1 MTMQKYILFALIVS
15 AFQTSQAQ
23 VTIQPPTW
31 FSFAQADTVEL
42 LLQGKKLQGT
52 RWTATGLTILGVE
65 EAPNPD
71 YQYLTVV
78 VPAQQPAFTA
88 TLNGVNKRK
97 KTAVKLDIHPA
108 RSQFQPKLNAAD
120 LIYLITPD
128 RFANGN
134 PNNDRV
140 KGMLQQEVNRANPDA
155 RHGGDL
161 AGIDQHLNYIAD
173 LGPTAV
179 WINPV
184 LENNQAD
191 WSYHGYAITNHYR
204 IDPRM
209 GTLEEYQNLV
219 NNAHAKGIKVIMDVV
234 YNHLGDQHAQFK
246 SPPSSDWFNGPGF
259 ADGGEKRFVRTN
271 YRTATLMDPYSTPGQ
286 LQGYNDGWFDHHMP
300 DLNQRNPHV
309 ARWLLNNTIWWI
321 ETAGIDALRID
332 TYAYP
337 DQTFMNQLTRTLHRR
352 YPEVF
357 LFGEVWD
364 HTTAIQSYFDNRNPA
379 RPAPH
384 GLDGLTDFQLHYAT
398 MGALTEP
405 PAWAKG
411 IERVYLTLAAD
422 YQYSQPY
429 NLVTFLDNH
438 DEGRYFGKLE
448 QNLEQFKLG
457 VVMLMTLRGI
467 PSLYYGTE
475 ILLKETNGHGMI
487 RQDFPGG
494 WPGDARNAFEPTG
507 RTGPETDAYTFVR
520 KWAQFRK
527 NHPDL
532 MTGAFKHFYPTD
544 GLYVYF
550 RKSGKK
556 TLMVAINTGEKPVRL
571 QPLVYDEVLG
581 GVRDF
586 ESLPSGQPANLD
598 LGIEVAPGGFFAGY
612 AF

>member
-1 MTMQKYILFALIVS
+1 MKKAFLATLATTLIVS
-15 AFQTSQAQ
+15 ASAQ
-23 VTIQPPTW
+23 VTIQPPHW
-31 FSFAQADTVEL
+31 FSFAQPDTVEL
-42 LLQGKKLQGT
+42 LLTGSKLKGT
-52 RWTATGLTILGVE
+52 QWTATGVDILSVE
-65 EAPNPD
+65 DAPNPD
-71 YQYLTVV
+71 YQYVTIL
-78 VPAQQPAFTA
+78 VPAQQAAFTA
-88 TLNGVNKRK
+88 KLNGVNKRK
-97 KTAVKLDIHPA
+97 KTAVNLDIRPA
-108 RSQFQPKLNAAD
+108 RSQFQPKLSAAD

-140 KGMLQQEVNRANPDA
+140 KGMLQQTVDRSNPDA

-161 AGIDQHLNYIAD
+161 AGIDQHLDYIHD
-173 LGPTAV
+173 LGATAV

-184 LENNQAD
+184 LENNQAE

-209 GTLEEYQNLV
+209 GTLEEYQALV
-219 NNAHAKGIKVIMDVV
+219 NKAHAQGMKVVMDVV

-246 SPPSSDWFNGPGF
+246 NPPSPDWFNGPGF
-259 ADGGEKRFVRTN
+259 AEGGEKRFVRTN
-271 YRTATLMDPYSTPGQ
+271 YRTATLMDPYTTPGQ
-286 LQGYNDGWFDHHMP
+286 QAGYHNGWFDHHMP
-300 DLNQRNPHV
+300 DINQRNPHV
-309 ARWLLNNTIWWI
+309 AQWLRNNTIWWI

-337 DQTFMNQLTRTLHRR
+337 DQDFMNLLTRTLHRR
-352 YPEVF
+352 YPQVF

-364 HTTAIQSYFDNRNPA
+364 HTTAIQTYFDNRNPA
-379 RPAPH
+379 RTAPL

-398 MGALTEP
+398 MGALTES

-422 YQYSQPY
+422 YQYSQPQ

-438 DEGRYFGKLE
+438 DEGRYFGKLD
-448 QNLEQFKLG
+448 QNLDRYKMG
-457 VVMLMTLRGI
+457 VVLLMTLRGI

-475 ILLKETNGHGMI
+475 ILMKETQGHGVI

-494 WPGDARNAFEPTG
+494 WPGDARNAFLPTG
-507 RTGPETDAYTFVR
+507 RNGLETDAYQFVR
-520 KWAQFRK
+520 RWAQFRK
-527 NHPDL
+527 QHPDL
-532 MTGAFKHFYPTD
+532 MTGALTHFIPTD

-550 RKSGKK
+550 RKAGSK
-556 TLMVAINTGEKPVRL
+556 TLMVAVNTGSQPVTLNPATYEEALR
-571 QPLVYDEVLG
+571 

-598 LGIEVAPGGFFAGY
+598 MGVTIAPGGFFAGY